1 MLPKADL
8 DGQGAIRISYVQQ
21 RCDEN
26 EGYCDR
32 DDPTEETM
40 SGITAALI
48 NGIAETSNAPVYPL
62 HFQGNKKNP
71 VFGLLSGSV
80 RRISALEEDFDY
92 VSMDSV
98 LNFDSH
104 PRPYWHHAINR
115 KLIETF
121 ALPIHHSN

>member
-1 MLPKADL
+1 MLPKRFRR
-8 DGQGAIRISYVQQ
+8 QGAIRISYVQQ

-40 SGITAALI
+40 SRITAALI
-48 NGIAETSNAPVYPL
+48 NGIAETSNAPVYLL

-80 RRISALEEDFDY
+80 RRISALEEDFD
-92 VSMDSV
+92 SMSI
-98 LNFDSH
+98 
-104 PRPYWHHAINR
+104 AISR